1 MSDYLPDTNV
11 FSQIFKG
18 NLNVQ
23 THIESLSAVICPT
36 VYIECVQGSKSNQE
50 KLKIKKYLA
59 TFGLLYLT
67 PSISLQAISLI
78 DTCSNTHGLMLAD
91 AQIAD
96 VCLEHDLT
104 LVTYNIKDFQF
115 IAGLKI
121 TVPPFPTI

>member
-1 MSDYLPDTNV
+1 MSNHLPDTNV

-23 THIESLSAVICPT
+23 TYIESLSAVICPT

-50 KLKIKKYLA
+50 KRKIKKYLE
-59 TFGLLYLT
+59 TFAILYFT
-67 PSISLQAISLI
+67 PNISQQAIKLI
-78 DTCSNTHGLMLAD
+78 DTYSNTHGLMIAD
-91 AQIAD
+91 AQIAA
-96 VCLEHDLT
+96 VCLEHKLT

-115 IAGLKI
+115 IAGLKL